1 MMQPILNARNSI
13 SRAIG
18 AVEQAVATRSQG
30 GIRQDTDPT
39 GALLATTQAGID
51 SNSNAQLPTSQQTM
65 FNTMANDFIYLSD
78 RPMQAPAA
86 FQSQQQPV
94 QPTDSTAPF
103 DANTAMVDPTSLLD
117 FDVLTTDLYSFF
129 PISTPETTAD
139 FGHNGQG

>member
-1 MMQPILNARNSI
+1 MQPILNARNSL

-18 AVEQAVATRSQG
+18 AVEQAVATRSHG
-30 GIRQDTDPT
+30 ANRQETDPT

-51 SNSNAQLPTSQQTM
+51 NSSNAQLSTSQQTM
-65 FNTMANDFIYLSD
+65 FNFMANDFIYLSD
-78 RPMQAPAA
+78 RPMQAPAPYH
-86 FQSQQQPV
+86 SQQQPV
-94 QPTDSTAPF
+94 QATGTTASF
-103 DANTAMVDPTSLLD
+103 DANAAMVDPTSLLD